1 MERSLVRWTLGL
13 MGFLDSLDFL
23 ALHLLESPQIVI
35 LDRDSCNSGLFH
47 SWLSGNFLR
56 LVLHTLDLLVLDVES
71 LRVHFKSQTAFLEN
85 LLTFAHSFFL
95 LQILCKIYLSILSSH
110 DLFTLWLLMILLRS
124 LIVLDQLIYAI
135 LTISLLASR
144 STLED
149 FLSCL
154 VVVLSH

>member
-1 MERSLVRWTLGL
+1 
-13 MGFLDSLDFL
+13 
-23 ALHLLESPQIVI
+23 
-35 LDRDSCNSGLFH
+35 
-47 SWLSGNFLR
+47 LR

-110 DLFTLWLLMILLRS
+110 DLLTLWLLMILLRS
-124 LIVLDQLIYAI
+124 LIVLDQLIYAV

-154 VVVLSH
+154 VVVLSHQLVGNLQRLSLRLVVRHLSELVDIMDDAFL